1 MRLASLSAIVAVAAC
16 TAAPMPALAA
26 PGLADEIR
34 ALDQAWAQVA
44 FGTHG
49 SAAKRAALVR
59 LEAQAALLAAR
70 HPGSAEP
77 LVWQGLIAA
86 EQAGQASLLRKL
98 GLARRARDFLLRAY
112 ALDHGAAGGAAAR
125 GLGVLYYK
133 VPGPPI
139 GFGDDE
145 RARRFLREA
154 LARDPDGLDSNYFQA
169 DFLFSQGNRTA
180 AKSYLQKALSAPRDP
195 SRPLW
200 DAARR
205 REARALMARLG

>member
-1 MRLASLSAIVAVAAC
+1 MRHATLAAIVVAAAC
-16 TAAPMPALAA
+16 SAAPMPVLAA
-26 PGLADEIR
+26 PGLADEIL

-44 FGTHG
+44 FGGLG
-49 SAAKRAALVR
+49 SAAKSAALAR
-59 LEAQAALLAAR
+59 LEAQAARLAAR
-70 HPGSAEP
+70 HPGAAEP
-77 LVWQGLIAA
+77 LLWQGLIAA
-86 EQAGQASLLRKL
+86 EQAAQASLFSKM
-98 GLARRARDFLLRAY
+98 GFARRSRDFLARAY
-112 ALDHGAAGGAAAR
+112 ALDRGAAGGAAAR

-139 GFGDDE
+139 GFGDRD

-154 LARDPDGLDSNYFQA
+154 LAVDPDGLDNNYFQA

-180 AKSYLQKALSAPRDP
+180 ARTYVQRALRAPQDP

-205 REARALMARLG
+205 REARALMAKLG